1 MIESRPRVSFRD
13 FTDRAWQI
21 IVPLTINGLI
31 IAVAT
36 LVLVIPLG
44 TSPNM
49 LALSAGDVAP
59 ADVIAPHSIT
69 YISKIQT
76 DSARAAAIANTPDV
90 FDPPDSRIT
99 RQQIARA
106 RQTLD
111 YISSVRA
118 DEFAKPQQKINDLA
132 ALADAA
138 VSPVIANTLITLS
151 DPEWT
156 AVQNETSLVIER
168 ALSTQ
173 VRADRIQETKNRLP
187 ALVSINLTESQ
198 ADVVTALATAYVV
211 PNSLVN
217 QSASKAARDAARDAV
232 TPISQSFVKDQIIVN
247 RGRVI
252 TEADVEA
259 LNAFNLLR
267 PEQRW
272 QSVASNLLAVLISA
286 ALFGVYMIRFNPA
299 YFTSA
304 RLMIYFGSI
313 FIMFLL
319 AARIMVPGRTVLPFL
334 FPSAAF
340 AMLLAVA
347 FGTNVAVIT
356 SVIMAALVGVL
367 ANGRLDV
374 TIYVAM
380 GGIVAAL
387 MLGKAERL
395 NAFFWAGLAAAAA
408 NSGII
413 LVFRLVDQN
422 SDAFGIATL
431 LAASL
436 INGAIS
442 ASATLALFFLL
453 GNIFDITTSLQL
465 IELARP
471 NHPLLQ
477 FMLRQ
482 APGTYQ
488 HSLQVANLAEQAAE
502 RIGANTTLVRVG
514 ALFHDVGKSA
524 HPEYFIENQITKE
537 NPHDAFPPDVS
548 AEHIINHVH
557 DGMKMAAKHRLPSV
571 IRACIAEHHGDSIT
585 YFQYQRALKMANGDE
600 TKVAKEKFRYPG
612 PKPRSKETALLMLAD
627 GCEAKSR
634 SDLPRNVEDIEK
646 IVKFVFDLR
655 LSTGQL
661 DECNITMHEL
671 RLAQISFVETLKG
684 FFHARLKYPEE
695 IMPPRVSVEEAVER
709 RW

>member
-1 MIESRPRVSFRD
+1 
-13 FTDRAWQI
+13 
-21 IVPLTINGLI
+21 
-31 IAVAT
+31 
-36 LVLVIPLG
+36 
-44 TSPNM
+44 M
-49 LALSAGDVAP
+49 LALKAGDVAP
-59 ADVIAPHSIT
+59 ADITAPHSIT

-76 DSARAAAIANTPDV
+76 DAARAVAIANTSEV

-99 RQQIARA
+99 RQQIARL

-111 YISSVRA
+111 YISAVRA

-138 VSPVIANTLITLS
+138 VSPVMANTLITLS

-156 AVQNETSLVIER
+156 AVQNETALVIER
-168 ALSTQ
+168 TLSSQ

-187 ALVSINLTESQ
+187 ALVSVNLTESQ
-198 ADVVTALATAYVV
+198 AEVVTALATAYVV

-217 QSASKAARDAARDAV
+217 QSATKAARDSARDAV
-232 TPISQSFVKDQIIVN
+232 TPISQSFVKGQIIVN

-252 TEADVEA
+252 TEADLEA

-272 QSVASNLLAVLISA
+272 QTVASNLLAVLISG
-286 ALFGVYMIRFNPA
+286 ALFGVYMIRFNAA

-304 RLMIYFGSI
+304 RLMIYFGLL
-313 FIMFLL
+313 FLLFLL
-319 AARIMVPGRTVLPFL
+319 AARFMVPGRTVLPFL
-334 FPSAAF
+334 FPTAAF
-340 AMLLAVA
+340 AMLVAVA
-347 FGTNVAVIT
+347 FGSNVAMIA

-367 ANGRLDV
+367 ADGRLDV

-436 INGAIS
+436 INGALS
-442 ASATLALFFLL
+442 ASATLALFFIL

-477 FMLRQ
+477 FMLHQ

-514 ALFHDVGKSA
+514 ALFHDVGKA
-524 HPEYFIENQITKE
+524 LHPEYFIENQITKE

-548 AEHIINHVH
+548 AAHIINHVR
-557 DGMKMAAKHRLPSV
+557 DGLEIAARHRLPSV

-585 YFQYQRALKMANGDE
+585 YFQYQRALKAVGGNESEID
-600 TKVAKEKFRYPG
+600 KSKFRYPG
-612 PKPRSKETALLMLAD
+612 PKPSSKETALLMLAD

-634 SDLPRNVEDIEK
+634 SDLPRNVEDIER

-661 DECNITMHEL
+661 DECNITLHEL
-671 RLAQISFVETLKG
+671 RLVQVSFVETLKG
-684 FFHARLKYPEE
+684 FFHTRLKYPEE
-695 IMPPRVSVEEAVER
+695 LMSPQVSVEEAVER
-709 RW
+709 R

>member
-1 MIESRPRVSFRD
+1 MIESVSRLSFRE
-13 FTDRAWQI
+13 FAARAWQI
-21 IVPLTINGLI
+21 VVPTAINGLI
-31 IAVAT
+31 IAGAT
-36 LVLVIPLG
+36 LVLVIPVG
-44 TSPNM
+44 SSPNM
-49 LALSAGDVAP
+49 LALAAGDVAP
-59 ADVIAPHSIT
+59 ADITAPHSIT

-76 DSARAAAIANTPDV
+76 DAARAAAIANTPDV
-90 FDPPDSRIT
+90 FDPPDSRLT

-111 YISSVRA
+111 YISAVRL
-118 DEFAKPQQKINDLA
+118 DEFSKPAQKINDLA

-138 VSPVIANTLITLS
+138 VSPATANTLITLS

-156 AVQNETSLVIER
+156 AVQNETALVIER
-168 ALSTQ
+168 ALSSQ
-173 VRADRIQETKNRLP
+173 IRADRIQETKNRLP
-187 ALVSINLTESQ
+187 ALVSVNLSEAQ
-198 ADVVTALATAYVV
+198 AEVVTALATAYIV

-217 QSASKAARDAARDAV
+217 QSATKAARDAARDAV
-232 TPISQSFVKDQIIVN
+232 TPISQSFVKGQIIVN
-247 RGRVI
+247 RGRVL

-272 QSVASNLLAVLISA
+272 QTAASNLLAVLISA
-286 ALFGVYMIRFNPA
+286 ALFGVYMARFNAA
-299 YFTSA
+299 YFASG
-304 RLMIYFGSI
+304 RLMIYFGSL
-313 FIMFLL
+313 FILFLL
-319 AARIMVPGRTVLPFL
+319 AARFMVPGRTVLPFL

-340 AMLLAVA
+340 AMLVAVA
-347 FGTNVAVIT
+347 LGANVGMIA

-367 ANGRLDV
+367 ADGRLDV

-387 MLGKAERL
+387 MLGRAEHL

-442 ASATLALFFLL
+442 ASATLALFFVL

-524 HPEYFIENQITKE
+524 HPEYFVENQIGE

-548 AEHIINHVH
+548 AEHIINHVR
-557 DGMKMAAKHRLPSV
+557 DGLKMAARHRLPSV

-585 YFQYQRALKMANGDE
+585 YYQYQRALKAVNGDE
-600 TKVAKEKFRYPG
+600 TKIDKTKFRYPG

-634 SDLPRNVEDIEK
+634 SDLPHNVEDIEK

-655 LSTGQL
+655 LSTGQF
-661 DECNITMHEL
+661 DESNITLREL
-671 RLAQISFVETLKG
+671 HLARLSFVETLKG
-684 FFHARLKYPEE
+684 FFHARLKYPDE
-695 IMPPRVSVEEAVER
+695 IMPPQVSEEEAASSR
-709 RW
+709 

>member
-1 MIESRPRVSFRD
+1 MIESKPRWSFRE
-13 FTDRAWQI
+13 FVARAWQI
-21 IVPLTINGLI
+21 VVPLTINGLI
-31 IAVAT
+31 IAGAT

-44 TSPNM
+44 SSPDM
-49 LALSAGDVAP
+49 LALKAGDVAP
-59 ADVIAPHSIT
+59 ADITAPHSIT

-76 DSARAAAIANTPDV
+76 DAARTAATTNTSEV

-118 DEFAKPQQKINDLA
+118 DEFAKPPQKISDLA

-138 VSPVIANTLITLS
+138 VSPATANTLITLS
-151 DPEWT
+151 DTEWT
-156 AVQNETSLVIER
+156 AVQNETALVIER
-168 ALSTQ
+168 TLSSQ
-173 VRADRIQETKNRLP
+173 VRADRIQETKTRLP
-187 ALVSINLTESQ
+187 ALVSVNLTESQ
-198 ADVVTALATAYVV
+198 AEVVTALATAYIV

-217 QSASKAARDAARDAV
+217 QSATKAARDSARDAV

-252 TEADVEA
+252 TEADIEA

-272 QSVASNLLAVLISA
+272 QTVASNLLAVLISA
-286 ALFGVYMIRFNPA
+286 ALFGVYMIRFNAA
-299 YFTSA
+299 YFASA
-304 RLMIYFGSI
+304 RLMIYFGLL
-313 FIMFLL
+313 FVLFLL
-319 AARIMVPGRTVLPFL
+319 AARFMVPGRTVLPFL
-334 FPSAAF
+334 FPTAAF
-340 AMLLAVA
+340 AMLVAVA
-347 FGTNVAVIT
+347 FGSNVAMIT

-367 ANGRLDV
+367 AGGRLDV

-395 NAFFWAGLAAAAA
+395 SAFFWAGLAAAAA

-436 INGAIS
+436 INGALS
-442 ASATLALFFLL
+442 ASATLALFFVL

-514 ALFHDVGKSA
+514 ALFHDVGKGL

-548 AEHIINHVH
+548 AEHIINHVR
-557 DGMKMAAKHRLPSV
+557 DGLRLAAKHRLPSV
-571 IRACIAEHHGDSIT
+571 ICACIAEHHGDSIT

-600 TKVAKEKFRYPG
+600 TIVAKEKFRYPG
-612 PKPRSKETALLMLAD
+612 PKPRSKETVLLMLAD

-646 IVKFVFDLR
+646 IVKYVFDLR

-671 RLAQISFVETLKG
+671 RLAQVSFVETLKG

-695 IMPPRVSVEEAVER
+695 IMPPQTHEEEAVER
-709 RW
+709 R